1 MCDLVFMPESLF
13 SIDGLGF
20 EEVKSLVAR
29 LLEEL
34 ATYKAENLVSREAN
48 AALRA
53 EIAALRDEI
62 ARLKGLSFG
71 RLRMRRPA

>member
-20 EEVKSLVAR
+20 EEVKSLAAR

-53 EIAALRDEI
+53 EIAALRDEN

-71 RLRMRRPA
+71 RLRMRGPA